1 VASPAGR
8 AERWLM
14 AAQNKDGGFG
24 PVAGASSSRLY
35 SGWAGLGLA
44 AAGRNPRDVQRRAG
58 RSLAAYVLRDARA
71 VKDIGEVER
80 TVLLLAAA
88 GLSPRDFGGRDLLD
102 TILAKRRADGSI
114 AGYVSYTAFGVLALR
129 SAKVSPGRKTVAWL
143 VGAQN
148 ADGGYGLVKASSSES
163 DMTGAVLQALA
174 TVGRKRSGATQR
186 AVGWLRAN
194 QNDDGGF
201 GQFRGRP
208 SNAQSTAYA
217 LQGLVAA
224 GAGGATLTRGLAYLR
239 GLQRRDGHVAYSSS
253 SNQTPVW
260 VTAQALMALE
270 RKPLPI
276 AAVARAPKPKPKRK
290 PEREAAAAAPA
301 KQKPKPKADP
311 APSTT
316 PGPGGGSDVET
327 HAELVP
333 KSPGEGTL
341 TLDRTSGEGSG
352 DSGPP
357 AWAFVAAVL
366 AVLALLFA
374 LRRKLVPAAWHSQRE

>member
-1 VASPAGR
+1 
-8 AERWLM
+8 
-14 AAQNKDGGFG
+14 
-24 PVAGASSSRLY
+24 
-35 SGWAGLGLA
+35 
-44 AAGRNPRDVQRRAG
+44 
-58 RSLAAYVLRDARA
+58 
-71 VKDIGEVER
+71 
-80 TVLLLAAA
+80 
-88 GLSPRDFGGRDLLD
+88 
-102 TILAKRRADGSI
+102 
-114 AGYVSYTAFGVLALR
+114 
-129 SAKVSPGRKTVAWL
+129 
-143 VGAQN
+143 
-148 ADGGYGLVKASSSES
+148 
-163 DMTGAVLQALA
+163 MTGAVLQALA

-316 PGPGGGSDVET
+316 PGPGRGSDVET

-333 KSPGEGTL
+333 KSPGEGAL

-357 AWAFVAAVL
+357 AWVFAAAVL

-374 LRRKLVPAAWHSQRE
+374 LRRKLVPALWHSQRE